1 MLYINDWSINM
12 LKKKFSAYAINAK
25 CPLGS
30 WQTSRYIQLYLKR
43 YDHDIHYEYR
53 IDSNWDGRVE
63 LHFEGDWENNYG
75 VLIDRLM
82 NNTQNCDEITWSEWD
97 YGYRCQHSKKINSI
111 EDLYQTLSYMMELFD
126 KLINVLTSEIPS
138 FEEQEILSDGTLPQQ
153 DGAVDIFEK
162 RYIDILHLPLSI
174 PSMGHRTKR
183 I

>member
-12 LKKKFSAYAINAK
+12 LKKKFSAYDINEK
-25 CPLGS
+25 CPPGS
-30 WQTSRYIQLYLKR
+30 WQTSRHIQFYLKG
-43 YDHDIHYEYR
+43 YNHDIHYEYR
-53 IDSNWDGRVE
+53 IDSNWNGRVE

-138 FEEQEILSDGTLPQQ
+138 FEEQVSFP
-153 DGAVDIFEK
+153 EK
-162 RYIDILHLPLSI
+162 S
-174 PSMGHRTKR
+174 
-183 I
+183 